1 VQLAFLLSIHQFPIP
16 VLEKGWATHSF
27 GKHLPYMLLCNV
39 KNKPSV
45 QPGEETIEAAR
56 QRLLG
61 LREALLRLHKALV
74 ESERVGYEK
83 IFGKVGSSYQL
94 LHLLTVD
101 PWFTWLRPVSQLVSA
116 MDEMLETKKPVT
128 LEQFHSLV
136 TQTKTLLVPATSG
149 EGFSQHYDEALQRD
163 PDVVFA
169 HAEAARWFRVSATNL
184 NVLPKFTS

>member
-1 VQLAFLLSIHQFPIP
+1 MLSC
-16 VLEKGWATHSF
+16 S
-27 GKHLPYMLLCNV
+27 V
-39 KNKPSV
+39 KNESSV
-45 QPGEETIEAAR
+45 QSGVENVAAAR
-56 QRLLG
+56 QRLKE

-83 IFGKVGSSYQL
+83 TFGKVGSSYQL

-116 MDEMLETKKPVT
+116 MDEMLETKKPLT

-149 EGFSQHYDEALQRD
+149 E
-163 PDVVFA
+163 
-169 HAEAARWFRVSATNL
+169 
-184 NVLPKFTS
+184 

>member
-1 VQLAFLLSIHQFPIP
+1 VQAAILLFHSHPFPIS
-16 VLEKGWATHSF
+16 VLEKGRATHSF
-27 GKHLPYMLLCNV
+27 GKHLPYMLWWSV

-56 QRLLG
+56 QRLMG

-83 IFGKVGSSYQL
+83 TFGKVGSSYQL

-116 MDEMLETKKPVT
+116 MDEMLETKKPLT

-169 HAEAARWFRVSATNL
+169 HAEAARWFRVSANNL
-184 NVLPKFTS
+184 KRIA

>member
-1 VQLAFLLSIHQFPIP
+1 VQVAFLLFHSHQFPIP
-16 VLEKGWATHSF
+16 GLEKGRATHSF

-116 MDEMLETKKPVT
+116 MDEMLETKKTLT
-128 LEQFHSLV
+128 LEQLHSLV

-169 HAEAARWFRVSATNL
+169 HAEAARWFRVSAANL
-184 NVLPKFTS
+184 KRIA